1 MPTLTNN
8 WRKPVGEASNTEA
21 IRRARLLALGKQ
33 EPHADEQE
41 EKPATKEGDGEEP
54 SAKKRRVEED
64 AAGGGAGATTTVATA
79 TAVTVAT
86 VATFGDVAVIDLT
99 ADDE

>member
-8 WRKPVGEASNTEA
+8 WREPVGAASNTQA

-54 SAKKRRVEED
+54 NAKKRRVEED
-64 AAGGGAGATTTVATA
+64 AAVGGSGGGGSTTVATT
-79 TAVTVAT
+79 TAVT
-86 VATFGDVAVIDLT
+86 VAVIDLT

>member
-64 AAGGGAGATTTVATA
+64 AAGGGAGGGVTA

>member
-54 SAKKRRVEED
+54 IAKKRRVEED
-64 AAGGGAGATTTVATA
+64 AAGGATTTVATA

>member
-64 AAGGGAGATTTVATA
+64 AAGGATTTVAT
-79 TAVTVAT
+79 TTVTVAT

>member
-64 AAGGGAGATTTVATA
+64 AAGGGATTTVATTTVAT
-79 TAVTVAT
+79 TT